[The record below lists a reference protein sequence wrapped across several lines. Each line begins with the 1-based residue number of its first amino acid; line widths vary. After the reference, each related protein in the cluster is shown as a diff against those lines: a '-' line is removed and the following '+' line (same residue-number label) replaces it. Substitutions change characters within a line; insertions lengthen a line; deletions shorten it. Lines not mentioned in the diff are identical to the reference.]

1 VNERKKELKNMPSLE
16 INELIVLII
25 LAIPVAFSPYL
36 FKKRRD
42 IMKWFPGY
50 YALFFV
56 FLSTNL
62 EAFIAPDEFNFLE
75 HFFAMAAGILFC
87 SAAIYELYSKILKGS
102 QSNLRIENRGMV
114 KK

>member
-1 VNERKKELKNMPSLE
+1 MPSLE

-36 FKKRRD
+36 LKKRRD

-50 YALFFV
+50 YSLFMV

-62 EAFIAPDEFNFLE
+62 EAFVAPDAFNFLE
-75 HFFAMAAGILFC
+75 HFFAMIAGILFC
-87 SAAIYELYSKILKGS
+87 MAALYEAYSKVLKGN
-102 QSNLRIENRGMV
+102 QINLNI
-114 KK
+114 KKVER

>member
-1 VNERKKELKNMPSLE
+1 MPSLE

-36 FKKRRD
+36 LKKRRD

-50 YALFFV
+50 YALFIT

-62 EAFIAPDEFNFLE
+62 EAFIAPDEFNFME
-75 HFFAMAAGILFC
+75 HFFAMLAGIFMFA
-87 SAAIYELYSKILKGS
+87 AAIYELYTKILRSS
-102 QSNLRIENRGMV
+102 QPKLSHINRGMV

>member
-1 VNERKKELKNMPSLE
+1 MPSLE

-36 FKKRRD
+36 LKKRRD

-50 YALFFV
+50 YSLFIV

-62 EAFIAPDEFNFLE
+62 EAFVAPDAFNFLE
-75 HFFAMAAGILFC
+75 HFFAMIAGILFC
-87 SAAIYELYSKILKGS
+87 MAALYEAYSKVLKGN
-102 QSNLRIENRGMV
+102 QINLNI
-114 KK
+114 KKVER